1 VRAAASPASNSVNS
15 RLGYRLLLAFSALLF
30 STGGAAFKAASLTG
44 WQAASFRSLVAAV
57 VLLAVIPGTRRGW
70 HPRMIPIALAYAATL
85 VLFALANRLTT
96 SANAIFLQS
105 TAPIYVLLIAPWLL
119 KEPVRRHDIVY
130 ILCVGA
136 GLGIFALGH
145 DPAVATAPNPP
156 LGNVLGLAS
165 GVTYAAML
173 AGLRWLGRGGQGD
186 AALATV
192 AAGNVAAFLIALPM
206 ALPVSHVSAADAAVI
221 LYLGAIQIGLAYW
234 CLTKGISHVPAFE
247 ATTML
252 QVEPAMNPVW
262 TWLIHGERPNAWA
275 VAGGVV
281 IVTAT
286 LVNTWLQSRPSA
298 NGVRH

>member
-1 VRAAASPASNSVNS
+1 VVDSPVR
-15 RLGYRLLLAFSALLF
+15 YRLLLAFAALLF

-44 WQAASFRSLVAAV
+44 WQVGSFRSLVAAV
-57 VLLAVIPGTRRGW
+57 VLLTVIPGARRGW
-70 HPRMIPIALAYAATL
+70 NWRMLPITLAYSATL
-85 VLFALANRLTT
+85 ILFALANRLTT

-105 TAPIYVLLIAPWLL
+105 TAPIYVLLLGPWLL
-119 KEPVRRHDIVY
+119 KERIRRHDVLY
-130 ILCVGA
+130 ILCMGA
-136 GLGIFALGH
+136 GLGLFALGH
-145 DPAVATAPNPP
+145 DQAVTTAPNPP
-156 LGNVLGLAS
+156 LGNAIALAS

-173 AGLRWLGRGGQGD
+173 TGLRWLGRQKQSD

-206 ALPVSHVSAADAAVI
+206 ALPVTQAHAADALVV

-234 CLTKGISHVPAFE
+234 CLTKGISRVPAFE

-262 TWLIHGERPNAWA
+262 TWLLHGERPNAWA
-275 VAGGVV
+275 IAGGAV

-286 LVNTWLQSRPSA
+286 LVNTWYQSRRF
-298 NGVRH
+298 V

>member
-1 VRAAASPASNSVNS
+1 VNS
-15 RLGYRLLLAFSALLF
+15 RVGYRLLLAFSALLF
-30 STGGAAFKAASLTG
+30 STAGAAFKGASLTG
-44 WQAASFRSLVAAV
+44 WQVASFRSLVAAA
-57 VLLAVIPGTRRGW
+57 VLLLAIPGTRRGW
-70 HPRMIPIALAYAATL
+70 RPRMIPIALAYAATL

-96 SANAIFLQS
+96 AANAIFLQS
-105 TAPIYVLLIAPWLL
+105 TAPIYVLLIGPWLL
-119 KEPVRRHDIVY
+119 KEPIRRNDILY

-136 GLGIFALGH
+136 GLAIFAQGH
-145 DPAVATAPNPP
+145 DRAVVTAPNPP
-156 LGNVLGLAS
+156 LGNALALAS
-165 GVTYAAML
+165 GVTFAAML

-206 ALPVSHVSAADAAVI
+206 ALPVTHARPADAAVI

-262 TWLIHGERPNAWA
+262 TWLLHGERPNAYA

-281 IVTAT
+281 IVAAT
-286 LVNTWLQSRPSA
+286 LVNTWVQSRRPA
-298 NGVRH
+298 DVVRD

>member
-1 VRAAASPASNSVNS
+1 MNS

-57 VLLAVIPGTRRGW
+57 VLLLVIPGTRRGW
-70 HPRMIPIALAYAATL
+70 RPRMIPIALAYAATL

-105 TAPIYVLLIAPWLL
+105 SAPIYVLLMGPWLL

-130 ILCVGA
+130 ILCMGA
-136 GLGIFALGH
+136 GLGLFALGH
-145 DPAVATAPNPP
+145 DAAVATAPNPP
-156 LGNVLGLAS
+156 LGNALGLVS

-173 AGLRWLGRGGQGD
+173 VGLRWLGRGATGD

-206 ALPVSHVSAADAAVI
+206 ALPVTHVTVADATVI
-221 LYLGAIQIGLAYW
+221 VYLGAIQIGLAYW
-234 CLTKGISHVPAFE
+234 CLTKGISEVPAFE

-262 TWLIHGERPNAWA
+262 TWLIHGERPNGWA
-275 VAGGVV
+275 VTGGVV

-286 LVNTWLQSRPSA
+286 LVNTWLQSRSSTD
-298 NGVRH
+298 GVRN

>member
-1 VRAAASPASNSVNS
+1 VDS
-15 RLGYRLLLAFSALLF
+15 RVGHRLLLAFSALLF

-44 WQAASFRSLVAAV
+44 WQVASFRSLVAAT
-57 VLLAVIPGTRRGW
+57 VLVIAIPATRRGW
-70 HPRMIPIALAYAATL
+70 RLSMIPIALAYAATL
-85 VLFALANRLTT
+85 VLFVLANRLTT

-105 TAPIYVLLIAPWLL
+105 TAPIYVLLIGPWLL
-119 KEPVRRHDIVY
+119 NETIRRHDIAY

-136 GLGIFALGH
+136 GMGIFALGE
-145 DPAVATAPNPP
+145 DRAVATAPNPP
-156 LGNVLGLAS
+156 LGNALALAS
-165 GVTYAAML
+165 GVTFAFML

-206 ALPVSHVSAADAAVI
+206 ALPVTHARPADAAVI

-234 CLTKGISHVPAFE
+234 CLTKGISRVPAFE

-262 TWLIHGERPNAWA
+262 TWLLHGERPNAWA
-275 VAGGVV
+275 LAGGVV

-286 LVNTWLQSRPSA
+286 LVNTWLQSRR
-298 NGVRH
+298 NGDAVRN